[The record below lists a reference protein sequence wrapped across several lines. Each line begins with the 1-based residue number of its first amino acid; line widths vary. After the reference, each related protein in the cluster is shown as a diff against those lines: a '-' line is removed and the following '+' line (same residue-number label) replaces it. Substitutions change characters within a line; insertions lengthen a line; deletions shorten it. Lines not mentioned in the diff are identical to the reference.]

1 MSSLVSQRHSLM
13 FRPRSYMAFAI
24 TPRPPIV
31 DWLSNL
37 DTSLQR
43 SEAFFAGQHVALDLS
58 AVNLS
63 PSAIAQLVANLEER
77 NIRVLGM
84 KGLIRPNGRR
94 DFLLSFG
101 AAAAREPPS
110 RRVYRRRPSSR
121 ARPPASESPQPASLM
136 IENPVRSGQSVI
148 FTEGDVTV
156 LGSVG
161 SGAEIVAGG
170 SIHVYGTLRGRALA
184 GATGNARA
192 RIFCHRIE
200 AELLAINSYY
210 RTADDIEDSLRRRP
224 AQAWLARRSARFN
237 TQSRFEK
244 YGDRLFTFLNYD
256 GVPWNNNNAEPAVHL
271 FAKLRRISDG
281 TFTRSSIEQLLVLLS
296 VLGTCEYRRVN
307 PLKFLLSGRREFREL
322 ENLSAEL
329 G

>member
-1 MSSLVSQRHSLM
+1 MSSLVRQRHSLM

-24 TPRPPIV
+24 APQPPIV
-31 DWLSNL
+31 DWLSDL
-37 DTSLQR
+37 DASLER
-43 SEAFFAGQHVALDLS
+43 SEAFFVGQHVALDLS

-63 PSAIAQLVANLEER
+63 PSAIGQLVTNLEER
-77 NIRVLGM
+77 NIRVLGIEGIDPA
-84 KGLIRPNGRR
+84 KWQAGLPPVLRGGR
-94 DFLLSFG
+94 
-101 AAAAREPPS
+101 AARTAEPSAAITAADPA
-110 RRVYRRRPSSR
+110 PAPGP
-121 ARPPASESPQPASLM
+121 ARPASQSPEPASLM
-136 IENPVRSGQSVI
+136 IEDPVRSGQSVI

-224 AQAWLARRSARFN
+224 AQAWLDEGNTLQISAMN
-237 TQSRFEK
+237 
-244 YGDRLFTFLNYD
+244 
-256 GVPWNNNNAEPAVHL
+256 
-271 FAKLRRISDG
+271 
-281 TFTRSSIEQLLVLLS
+281 
-296 VLGTCEYRRVN
+296 
-307 PLKFLLSGRREFREL
+307 
-322 ENLSAEL
+322 
-329 G
+329 